1 VRADAG
7 QLEQVLLNLAVN
19 ARDAMPSGGCLRIRT
34 ENVKFAPGDARPL
47 PAIGDGDYAA
57 LIVTDTGE
65 GMDAKTQARI
75 FEPFFTTKEKGRGT
89 GLGLATVYGI
99 VKQSGGFIFVDSA
112 PGQGTTFT
120 IFLPRVDDAES
131 VAKTSQLPEVTR
143 HGAETILVVDDESGI
158 RNLAAEYL
166 EGCGYTVLIAG
177 GGVEARDL
185 VAKYGGP
192 IHLLLTDTVMPRM
205 TGHELVQNIS
215 ALRPEIKVIYMSG
228 YLEFNASAHIRSG
241 DGALYIQKPFS
252 LDALGKIV
260 RSAIETVP
268 VTADRTN
275 S

>member
-1 VRADAG
+1 
-7 QLEQVLLNLAVN
+7 
-19 ARDAMPSGGCLRIRT
+19 
-34 ENVKFAPGDARPL
+34 
-47 PAIGDGDYAA
+47 
-57 LIVTDTGE
+57 
-65 GMDAKTQARI
+65 
-75 FEPFFTTKEKGRGT
+75 
-89 GLGLATVYGI
+89 
-99 VKQSGGFIFVDSA
+99 VDSA
-112 PGQGTTFT
+112 PGQGTAFT
-120 IFLPRVDDAES
+120 IFLPRVNDAES

-166 EGCGYTVLIAG
+166 EGCGYTVLIAA

-185 VAKYGGP
+185 VAKYRGP

-215 ALRPEIKVIYMSG
+215 ALRPDIKVIYMSG
-228 YLEFNASAHIRSG
+228 YLEFNASAHIQSG

-260 RSAIETVP
+260 RSAIESVP